1 MHAPVQNPGKPRRI
15 AAHVLTDSAL
25 LVWGALVLRDARVLT
40 LFGLRRGAGAE
51 HFSANNGADAA

>member
-15 AAHVLTDSAL
+15 AAHVLTGIGAARL
-25 LVWGALVLRDARVLT
+25 GALVLRDARVLT

-51 HFSANNGADAA
+51 HFSANNGADAG